1 MKLAKRLW
9 PFSRKKH
16 LYELEID
23 EADAHT
29 INSFVRA

>member
-9 PFSRKKH
+9 PLSRKKH

-23 EADAHT
+23 EADALS
-29 INSFVRA
+29 INSFARA